1 LIGSPV
7 LDDTSCSDFAR
18 LTEGSI
24 PDEAEQTD
32 IGRARRDCLPAVAT
46 KKGTRHA
53 DIPWIDCCGGGEVA
67 LTRNIA
73 RGLALILTGP
83 PAKRALMQ
91 SIRVETAAECQRASG
106 SQFITVTLRGPDGVT
121 VLELTI
127 QAANELAE
135 LLSRH
140 LR

>member
-1 LIGSPV
+1 M
-7 LDDTSCSDFAR
+7 
-18 LTEGSI
+18 
-24 PDEAEQTD
+24 
-32 IGRARRDCLPAVAT
+32 
-46 KKGTRHA
+46 
-53 DIPWIDCCGGGEVA
+53 
-67 LTRNIA
+67 TRNIA

-135 LLSRH
+135 LLSPH